1 MELNSS
7 SEKQM
12 LFWNFIQYIGI
23 VLYPVFA
30 MLICLIY
37 THTIKTLSKSTF
49 YIVFAIPLLTFLIRL
64 TNPLHHIYYKS
75 VHLTTSF
82 GLTLMSLE
90 KGPWYIFYGF
100 YLLFN
105 LSLATFFYIKTY
117 SKVTPSEKSS
127 YKIIITSSL
136 VPHVGLGLI
145 LLSSTNLGI
154 DYVALF
160 LPVSLFLLLFA
171 LFKYDFLELKTL
183 ARDIL
188 FDKSTDAM
196 LLLDSSN
203 RLIDHNY
210 AAKLLFDKLN
220 PSLYGQS
227 IEVIL
232 KDEIDFL
239 NILNSNPKKDLKI
252 ASSNG
257 YEYFEVRT
265 VTLENNHKTQVGQL
279 ISLMNITNRRRAQE
293 ELKIRATIDALT
305 GLYNRGQFMKLA
317 KFEIEQS
324 KHPSANFSLLM
335 LDVDD
340 FKNIN
345 DSNGHAAGDA
355 VLKHLGK
362 HMSQCFRKSDIIG
375 RIGGE
380 EFAVLLMH
388 TSAEEAYKI
397 SENLRMILLKHPA
410 LYEDTSIHFTFSA
423 GISSYNTSN
432 KSFDAFL
439 KLADEAMYQ
448 SKNSGRNKTTIKNP
462 LPITF

>member
-1 MELNSS
+1 
-7 SEKQM
+7 
-12 LFWNFIQYIGI
+12 
-23 VLYPVFA
+23 
-30 MLICLIY
+30 
-37 THTIKTLSKSTF
+37 
-49 YIVFAIPLLTFLIRL
+49 
-64 TNPLHHIYYKS
+64 
-75 VHLTTSF
+75 
-82 GLTLMSLE
+82 
-90 KGPWYIFYGF
+90 
-100 YLLFN
+100 
-105 LSLATFFYIKTY
+105 
-117 SKVTPSEKSS
+117 
-127 YKIIITSSL
+127 
-136 VPHVGLGLI
+136 
-145 LLSSTNLGI
+145 
-154 DYVALF
+154 
-160 LPVSLFLLLFA
+160 
-171 LFKYDFLELKTL
+171 
-183 ARDIL
+183 
-188 FDKSTDAM
+188 
-196 LLLDSSN
+196 
-203 RLIDHNY
+203 
-210 AAKLLFDKLN
+210 
-220 PSLYGQS
+220 
-227 IEVIL
+227 
-232 KDEIDFL
+232 
-239 NILNSNPKKDLKI
+239 
-252 ASSNG
+252 
-257 YEYFEVRT
+257 
-265 VTLENNHKTQVGQL
+265 
-279 ISLMNITNRRRAQE
+279 MNITNRRRAQE